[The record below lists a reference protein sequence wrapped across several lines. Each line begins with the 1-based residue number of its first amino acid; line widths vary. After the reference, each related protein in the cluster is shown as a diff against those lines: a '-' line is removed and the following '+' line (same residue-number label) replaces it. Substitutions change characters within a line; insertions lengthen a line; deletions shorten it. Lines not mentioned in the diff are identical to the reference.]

1 MIGIAVM
8 QLHSPDLNTNLNS
21 PPISPALPYF
31 KNLEHLAYLQH
42 LNCFKFAKK
51 ELNIATEFDTNVK
64 SLAISVALPPNG
76 SCLNAWS

>member
-1 MIGIAVM
+1 MIGISVM

-21 PPISPALPYF
+21 PPISPRPPI
-31 KNLEHLAYLQH
+31 LQK
-42 LNCFKFAKK
+42 LGTFGIFATFRMFQICKQI
-51 ELNIATEFDTNVK
+51 LSIATEFDTNVK